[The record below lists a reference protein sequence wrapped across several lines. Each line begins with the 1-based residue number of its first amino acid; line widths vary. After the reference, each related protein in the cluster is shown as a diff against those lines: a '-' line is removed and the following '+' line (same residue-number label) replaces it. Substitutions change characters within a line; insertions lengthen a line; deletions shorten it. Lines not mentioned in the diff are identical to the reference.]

1 MAEEFGVSE
10 DERTAGPFITWLG
23 PPTTPVRTQEVRL
36 AWDRG
41 HADFREPPFWATG
54 RPRTDAPDKPL
65 TSQGARSRDNR
76 ERPANR
82 RVSIARQEV
91 TQYRAMGAIGS
102 RRQRTTLSRASAQVL
117 PRRQKW
123 WFAGNSRYRATARR
137 ERAAFEIRNALGG
150 RSKATG
156 CGSPGRALGGDR
168 AATGGQAGTGRRPA
182 PLLAKG
188 ALKDVQAVS
197 VSSHVLPDHAG
208 RRYTRPG
215 RHAAIAGRST
225 EGP

>member
-1 MAEEFGVSE
+1 LAEEFGVSE

-91 TQYRAMGAIGS
+91 AQYRAMGAIGS

-137 ERAAFEIRNALGG
+137 GG
-150 RSKATG
+150 RQ
-156 CGSPGRALGGDR
+156 GRPR
-168 AATGGQAGTGRRPA
+168 ATGGQVGTGRRPA

-188 ALKDVQAVS
+188 ALEDVQAVPMS
-197 VSSHVLPDHAG
+197 CPAPSRPPGPLALKDHPSARPWGARPRPHG
-208 RRYTRPG
+208 RMG
-215 RHAAIAGRST
+215 R
-225 EGP
+225 